1 MTAPSWTYT
10 RSELRAASAAGLE
23 LDARLLDAIRWSH
36 GMIDAATAAALA
48 HGIPVAELWLEQ
60 NTDRIETR
68 LMRHADGS
76 PAVGEYSRGTCVAR
90 VWMEGLEL
98 RYEGVKLGA
107 GWVAE
112 GGEA

>member
-1 MTAPSWTYT
+1 MSADWTWT
-10 RSELRAASAAGLE
+10 REEIRAASVAGLA
-23 LDARLLDAIRWSH
+23 LNSRMDDAIRWLNA
-36 GMIDAATAAALA
+36 MIDAATAAALA